1 MVTFHN
7 ESTGLNTVHYFEEK
21 KAIIQIY
28 SCVIRNI
35 KIKKNRVAILSLKSL
50 SNLIGNTF
58 ILISGN
64 LSPFS
69 HFTVGEQKGCFCLIY
84 SV

>member
-7 ESTGLNTVHYFEEK
+7 ESTRLNTVHYFEEK
-21 KAIIQIY
+21 KAMIQIY

-35 KIKKNRVAILSLKSL
+35 KIKNQVAILSLKSL
-50 SNLIGNTF
+50 SNLIGNTL

>member
-35 KIKKNRVAILSLKSL
+35 KIKKKIELPS
-50 SNLIGNTF
+50 
-58 ILISGN
+58 
-64 LSPFS
+64 
-69 HFTVGEQKGCFCLIY
+69 
-84 SV
+84 

>member
-7 ESTGLNTVHYFEEK
+7 ESTGLNTAHYFEEK
-21 KAIIQIY
+21 KAMIQIY

-35 KIKKNRVAILSLKSL
+35 KIKNQVAIVSLKSL